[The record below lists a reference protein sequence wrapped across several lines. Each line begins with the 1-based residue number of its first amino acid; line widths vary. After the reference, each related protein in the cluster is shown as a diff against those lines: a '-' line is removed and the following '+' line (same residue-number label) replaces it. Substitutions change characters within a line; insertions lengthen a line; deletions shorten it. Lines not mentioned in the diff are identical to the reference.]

1 MKIFCPNCEKET
13 ACTHTAELYECN
25 ECGED
30 FARYIVPREPS
41 NSDVSATENVLTL
54 IKTELLS
61 KEPDFDNM
69 PIEQINQYLR
79 EHGYDPEQ
87 VGARGKILADT
98 LMKNIELR
106 AQLDACESAL
116 ISMVQQFFY
125 SAEGANVYSHAFM
138 SAEEEAA
145 AYLVG
150 FGIACWNDEHH
161 SQIVFPEVKE

>member
-41 NSDVSATENVLTL
+41 NSDVSVTENVLTL
-54 IKTELLS
+54 IKTESSS

-69 PIEQINQYLR
+69 PIEQVNQYLR
-79 EHGYDPEQ
+79 EHGCDPEQ
-87 VGARGKILADT
+87 VGVRGQVFAEA

-106 AQLDACESAL
+106 ARLNACESAL
-116 ISMVQQFFY
+116 ASMVRQFFY
-125 SAEGANVYSHAFM
+125 SPENGNVFSHAFM

-150 FGIACWNDEHH
+150 FGIAFWSDEGH
-161 SQIVFPEVKE
+161 SAICFKEVAK